1 MMFFWLGR
9 QTEENIGVPQ
19 VPSLGPGIARPF
31 RAPSF
36 ERLLLEGWEAAKSR
50 SRLPVQLI
58 FLILFF
64 VPLSTFAQTRPSTG
78 SSQAFDGARAYE
90 YAREFVAIGPRWPT
104 GPGHAKA
111 EEFLRNHFLHDQLE
125 QDNFTADT
133 PIGPVP
139 LCNFIVRFPGR
150 KPGVIVLGTHW
161 ETNYPLR
168 NINFVGANDGAST
181 TGLLIAIADR
191 LRAQTAQWR
200 DKKLDGYSV
209 WLVFFDGEE
218 AIQQW
223 SRSDSTYGSRHLA
236 ARWGRDGTLNQIKA
250 FLLADMIGDKDLDI
264 QHESNSTPWLVSLV
278 AQAAKSLGDQRYFFQ
293 QSMAVEDDHLPF
305 VERGVP
311 SIDIIDLDYGP
322 NNSYHHTAQDTMDKI
337 SAHSLTID
345 GDVFMETI
353 RLIDQR

>member
-1 MMFFWLGR
+1 
-9 QTEENIGVPQ
+9 VPQ
-19 VPSLGPGIARPF
+19 VSILRPGTAR
-31 RAPSF
+31 SF
-36 ERLLLEGWEAAKSR
+36 ITLAAVFA
-50 SRLPVQLI
+50 LPLTPVSI
-58 FLILFF
+58 
-64 VPLSTFAQTRPSTG
+64 FAQSH
-78 SSQAFDGARAYE
+78 FDGARAYE
-90 YAREFVAIGPRWPT
+90 YARAFAAIGPRWPT
-104 GPGHAKA
+104 GPGHVKA
-111 EEFLRNHFLHDQLE
+111 EEFLRSHFLRAHDALE
-125 QDNFTADT
+125 EDTFTAST

-139 LCNFIVRFPGR
+139 MCNFIVRFPGK
-150 KPGVIVLGTHW
+150 KPGVVVLGTHY

-168 NINFVGANDGAST
+168 TINFVGANDGAST
-181 TGLLIAIADR
+181 TGLLMAIADQ
-191 LRAQTAQWR
+191 LRAQAAHAPGR
-200 DKKLDGYSV
+200 KLDGYSV

-236 ARWGRDGTLNQIKA
+236 AKWGRNGTLNQIQA

-264 QHESNSTPWLVSLV
+264 QREAHSTAWLVSLV
-278 AQAAKSLGDQRYFFQ
+278 ADAAKKFGYQRYFFQ
-293 QSMAVEDDHLPF
+293 KEMDVEDDHLAF

-345 GDVFMETI
+345 GDVFMEAI

>member
-1 MMFFWLGR
+1 MNLFSFWKRVAAGL
-9 QTEENIGVPQ
+9 ILLAP
-19 VPSLGPGIARPF
+19 LA
-31 RAPSF
+31 APSS
-36 ERLLLEGWEAAKSR
+36 G
-50 SRLPVQLI
+50 
-58 FLILFF
+58 
-64 VPLSTFAQTRPSTG
+64 FAQ
-78 SSQAFDGARAYE
+78 QHFDGGKALE
-90 YAREFVAIGPRWPT
+90 YAREFAAIGPRWPT
-104 GPGHAKA
+104 GPGHVKA
-111 EEFLRNHFLHDQLE
+111 EEFLRSHFQREHDQLE
-125 QDNFTADT
+125 EDNFTADT

-139 LCNFIVRFPGR
+139 LCNFIVRYPG
-150 KPGVIVLGTHW
+150 KKNGAIVLGTHY

-181 TGLLIAIADR
+181 TGLMMAIGDR
-191 LRAQTAQWR
+191 LHADTAGG
-200 DKKLDGYSV
+200 KKLDGYSV

-218 AIQQW
+218 AINSW

-250 FLLADMIGDKDLDI
+250 FMLADMIGDKDLDI
-264 QHESNSTPWLVSLV
+264 QREDNSTAWLVGLV
-278 AQAAKSLGDQRYFFQ
+278 GQAAKKFGYERYFFQ
-293 QSMAVEDDHLPF
+293 RDMAVEDDHLPF

-311 SIDIIDLDYGP
+311 SIDVIDLDYGP